1 MPQPVTIKAPSW
13 VAADD
18 LFGLLRQDLQLKRA
32 YYDSQCRGFE
42 QKHKQ
47 TLIEFETAMRSAQE
61 NFEAWE
67 DYMDWESAAS
77 AREELTQRLHELAA
91 WKA

>member
-1 MPQPVTIKAPSW
+1 MPQAVTIKVRSW

-18 LFGLLRQDLQLKRA
+18 LFGLLRQDLQLKLA
-32 YYDSQCRGFE
+32 YYGSQYRGFE

-47 TLIEFETAMRSAQE
+47 TLLEFETAMHSAQE
-61 NFEAWE
+61 NFAAWE

-77 AREELTQRLHELAA
+77 ARAELTQHLHELAA
-91 WKA
+91 WKV

>member
-1 MPQPVTIKAPSW
+1 MPQPTTLKAPSW

-18 LFGLLRQDLQLKRA
+18 LFGLLRQDLQMKLA

-47 TLIEFETAMRSAQE
+47 RFADYETTLKSKSEDFA
-61 NFEAWE
+61 AWE
-67 DYMDWESAAS
+67 DFMDWETAEV
-77 AREELTQRLHELAA
+77 ARQELTQRLNELAA
-91 WKA
+91 WKT

>member
-1 MPQPVTIKAPSW
+1 MSQEVTLKAPSW

-18 LFGLLRQDLQLKRA
+18 LFGLLRQDLQLKLA

-42 QKHKQ
+42 KKHNQ
-47 TLIEFETAMRSAQE
+47 SFTAYETALKSKPE
-61 NFEAWE
+61 DFTAWE
-67 DYMDWESAAS
+67 DFMDWETAET
-77 AREELTQRLHELAA
+77 ARQEMTQRLQELAT

>member
-1 MPQPVTIKAPSW
+1 MPQPTTLNAPSW

-18 LFGLLRQDLQLKRA
+18 LLGLLRQDLQLKLA
-32 YYDSQCRGFE
+32 YYGSQCRNFE

-47 TLIEFETAMRSAQE
+47 SLAEYETALHSAPE
-61 NFEAWE
+61 DFAAWE
-67 DYMDWESAAS
+67 EFMDWESAEA
-77 AREELTQRLHELAA
+77 ARQELTQRLHELAA